1 MVLHMQV
8 YLSSR
13 SLRLVLSLLLLWNF
27 IKILINVIIHGVM
40 TISYF
45 SQFFIHG
52 EFKISLLPLESGN
65 IVYCLLKVALS
76 LLIKIQVRMALYC

>member
-1 MVLHMQV
+1 MQV

>member
-1 MVLHMQV
+1 MQV

-52 EFKISLLPLESGN
+52 EFKISLLPLESDN
-65 IVYCLLKVALS
+65 IS
-76 LLIKIQVRMALYC
+76 LLPLECGFVSSN

>member
-1 MVLHMQV
+1 MQV
-8 YLSSR
+8 YLSSS

-52 EFKISLLPLESGN
+52 EFKISLLPLESDN
-65 IVYCLLKVALS
+65 IS
-76 LLIKIQVRMALYC
+76 LLPLECGFVSSN

>member
-8 YLSSR
+8 YLSSS

-52 EFKISLLPLESGN
+52 EFKISLLPLESDN
-65 IVYCLLKVALS
+65 IS
-76 LLIKIQVRMALYC
+76 LLPLECGFVSSN